1 MCAHILLPEKILLVA
16 RMCVCA
22 HINCF
27 QKQTWSLEPRTWLC
41 AQMPL
46 RIAPW
51 QYMEDVKSG
60 VQLHAPSLKIKKT
73 CQKYAIIYYLFSCK
87 LPFGKFGTGH
97 IAQSNSVV
105 TFHFRRPA
113 GATMLFGF
121 SAILPAKSWLAELPL
136 RARRASRAIT
146 PTRIASYELRVTATS
161 AQSEPL

>member
-16 RMCVCA
+16 RMCVCT
-22 HINCF
+22 HQLLPETN
-27 QKQTWSLEPRTWLC
+27 LEPGTSNLVVC
-41 AQMPL
+41 TNAM